1 MLGRFARRHYSDLS
15 SLRHTPFYDLHI
27 QHGGKMVDYAGF
39 AMPVLYNSQSHVD
52 SHNWVRQKA
61 GLFDVSHMVQ
71 HKFVGPDA
79 TKLLETV
86 TPGDLTNLK
95 PFTSTLSVLLNQN
108 GGIVDDTIITK
119 HGENDFYVVTN
130 AGCREK
136 DLEFLQSAMK
146 SLDLEHS
153 LIGGGLI
160 ALQGPQAATTLQGLT
175 TSDLNTLYFGESR
188 FVELLNGNIKAH
200 VARGGYTGEDGFEI
214 SIEDSSAANEI
225 AGKLL
230 ANPEVVK
237 PIGLAARDTLRL
249 EAGMCLYGH
258 ELTESIGPVEARL
271 AWTIGKSRR
280 EGERANWNG
289 SAKVLETLKNKSAT
303 LRSGIIS
310 TGPAPRQ
317 GAKVFAKSG
326 ELVGE
331 VTSGSMSPTLKKNVS
346 MAYLPRTL
354 TKSGS
359 EVDIEIRGKK
369 RPGFVTKLPFVE
381 AKYYRP
387 AK

>member
-1 MLGRFARRHYSDLS
+1 MFSRIARRQYSDIA
-15 SLRHTPFYDLHI
+15 SLRHTPFFDLHA
-27 QHGGKMVDYAGF
+27 QHGGKIVDYAGF

-71 HKFVGPDA
+71 HKFTGPDA
-79 TKLLETV
+79 TRLLETV
-86 TPGDLTNLK
+86 TPGDLAGLK
-95 PFTSTLSVLLNQN
+95 PFTSTLSVLLNSD

-136 DLEFLQSAMK
+136 DLQFLKDASK

-153 LIGGGLI
+153 IIPGGLI
-160 ALQGPQAATTLQGLT
+160 ALQGPQAAETLQQLT
-175 TSDLNTLYFGESR
+175 GDDLKTLYFGQSR
-188 FVELLNGNIKAH
+188 FIDLLNGNVRAH

-214 SIEDSSAANEI
+214 SIEDSSAAIEV
-225 AGKLL
+225 AEKLL

-237 PIGLAARDTLRL
+237 PIGLAARDSLRL

-258 ELTESIGPVEARL
+258 ELTESIGPIEARL

-280 EGERANWNG
+280 EGSGASFNG
-289 SAKVLETLKNKSAT
+289 AAKVLQALKSKTPT

-310 TGPAPRQ
+310 TGPAPRH
-317 GAKVFAKSG
+317 GAKVFSKSG
-326 ELVGE
+326 ELISE
-331 VTSGSMSPTLKKNVS
+331 ITSGSMSPTLKKNVS
-346 MAYLPRTL
+346 MAYLPRSLAKQGT
-354 TKSGS
+354 

-369 RPGFVTKLPFVE
+369 RPGVVTKLPFVE
-381 AKYYRP
+381 AKYYRN
-387 AK
+387 

>member
-1 MLGRFARRHYSDLS
+1 MAALK
-15 SLRHTPFYDLHI
+15 HTPFYDLHI

-39 AMPVLYNSQSHVD
+39 SMPVLYNSQSHVD

-79 TKLLETV
+79 TKLLEQV
-86 TPGDLTNLK
+86 TPSDLVNLK
-95 PFTSTLSVLLNQN
+95 TFTSTLSVLLNKN

-136 DLEFLQSAMK
+136 DLEFLKNAAK
-146 SLDLEHS
+146 SLDIEHT

-160 ALQGPQAATTLQGLT
+160 ALQGPQAAQTLQKFT
-175 TSDLNTLYFGESR
+175 TNDLKSLYFGESR
-188 FVELLNGNIKAH
+188 FVDLLNGNIRAH

-214 SIEDSSAANEI
+214 SIEDSSAANEF
-225 AGKLL
+225 AEKLL
-230 ANPEVVK
+230 ANPEVIK

-258 ELTESIGPVEARL
+258 ELTESIGPIEARL
-271 AWTIGKSRR
+271 TWTIGKARR

-289 SAKVLETLKNKSAT
+289 SSKVLETLKNKSDT
-303 LRSGIIS
+303 LRSGIVS

-317 GAKVFAKSG
+317 GAKIYAKSG
-326 ELVGE
+326 ELVSE

-346 MAYLPRTL
+346 MAYLPRSLIKTG
-354 TKSGS
+354 T

-369 RPGFVTKLPFVE
+369 RPGVVTKLPFVE
-381 AKYYRP
+381 TKYYRP
-387 AK
+387 TK